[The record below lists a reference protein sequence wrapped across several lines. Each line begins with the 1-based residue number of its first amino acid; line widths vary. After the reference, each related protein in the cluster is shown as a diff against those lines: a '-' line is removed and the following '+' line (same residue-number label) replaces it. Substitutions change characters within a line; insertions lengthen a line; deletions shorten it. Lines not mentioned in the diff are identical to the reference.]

1 MTNIRELYNNL
12 IVKLILITK
21 DVLVLEPKH
30 SIVEYGRS
38 HRSNIKFVEGGA
50 ENIPLPDE
58 YFDTVVDFFS
68 PCLSDLCCCN
78 YTFDLLCIY

>member
-50 ENIPLPDE
+50 LTPNSVNGYSKKFGVKVSEFRKNLI
-58 YFDTVVDFFS
+58 V
-68 PCLSDLCCCN
+68 
-78 YTFDLLCIY
+78 

>member
-30 SIVEYGRS
+30 SIIEYGRS

-58 YFDTVVDFFS
+58 YFDKIVARRNESSIKARWKDNNS
-68 PCLSDLCCCN
+68 GN
-78 YTFDLLCIY
+78 

>member
-58 YFDTVVDFFS
+58 YFDKIVARRNEAS
-68 PCLSDLCCCN
+68 IKARWKHNNSGN
-78 YTFDLLCIY
+78 